1 MKVQDL
7 FNSPKP
13 VAGGSIPP
21 ASTKYPAV
29 VQLVEHRPS
38 KSGVAS
44 SNLVCW
50 STQICWAIKPSLRL
64 RLQAFLTVYPR
75 FCLKIWAPAPRP
87 LRLATREVHGGIV

>member
-50 STQICWAIKPSLRL
+50 SSPDMLG
-64 RLQAFLTVYPR
+64 Y
-75 FCLKIWAPAPRP
+75 
-87 LRLATREVHGGIV
+87 